1 MIDTKNEVLK
11 FKFQD
16 QVQNSQKLKKN
27 QKILA
32 ILATCLSYII
42 ADSWP
47 DIILI
52 LILVQNLRS
61 FWHSLNFGV
70 HSSQI

>member
-42 ADSWP
+42 ADS
-47 DIILI
+47 
-52 LILVQNLRS
+52 
-61 FWHSLNFGV
+61 
-70 HSSQI
+70 